1 MANTNA
7 VSILSHNRSLLL
19 HNSRLPIMYLVI
31 NINIISIEYYVF
43 LLKNCGKIPLICID
57 FNIIFIGYLLIYFGN
72 VVGFSG
78 SSTRKST
85 GQSGK
90 YQKLELF
97 STPANISD
105 YYNLHYTDHLEFCCP
120 C

>member
-43 LLKNCGKIPLICID
+43 LFKNCGKIPLICID

-72 VVGFSG
+72 VVGIVVAVV
-78 SSTRKST
+78 
-85 GQSGK
+85 
-90 YQKLELF
+90 LE
-97 STPANISD
+97 SRRANQVSIK
-105 YYNLHYTDHLEFCCP
+105 NLNCFPHRRI
-120 C
+120 